1 MTEQRKSPRLK
12 SLYRAVVSFADSNF
26 TQDCMVRDIS
36 ETGARLRFSS
46 TPAII
51 SEYLELNIPIK
62 GRTYHGKVVWSNGTE
77 MGVAFETNFGVNASP
92 SSGGV
97 TASHLNDGELS
108 YRVARLEAEITA
120 LKQMIKRLQR
130 NASDNAEAV

>member
-12 SLYRAVVSFADSNF
+12 SLYRGVISFGEDNF
-26 TQDCMVRDIS
+26 TLDCMVRDIS

-46 TPAII
+46 PPAIV
-51 SEYLELNIPIK
+51 SEYLDLDIPIK
-62 GRTYHGKVVWSNGTE
+62 ARTYHGKVVRSNGTE
-77 MGVAFETNFGVNASP
+77 MGVAFETNVGVSASP

-97 TASHLNDGELS
+97 TASHSNDDELS
-108 YRVARLEAEITA
+108 YRVTRLEAEITA

-130 NASDNAEAV
+130 NASDNTETA